1 MPNPHAS
8 RVAGMLRPRH
18 HFSLHFSGQPLTSL
32 ARFLRHNGRLIAFGF
47 LMCFWSSFGQTFFI
61 SLFNGELRAAFNLSH
76 GDIGSMYAAGT
87 IASAA
92 TLMFAGRLV
101 DRFSLARV
109 TAFVLAGLALAAT
122 AMSLVWTAAALPF
135 VFYGLRLFGQGLSAH
150 TGMTAM
156 GRHFDAARGRAISL
170 ATLGYSAGEALLPA
184 IVVTGLALVHWR
196 TLWAATAVCAIV
208 AIAVS
213 ALLLRGAVSH
223 DDGQSVASGPVSAAR
238 QYRLGDVLA
247 EPSLWLRLPLLL
259 APPFVVTGL
268 FFHQVHLA
276 TAKGWPMALMAG
288 SFTLFA
294 GASFVSTLFAGPLID
309 RVTARTLLPWVLIP
323 LTLACLLLS
332 VTDARLA
339 APAFMILIGV
349 GTGLCTIASNAIWP
363 ERYGVRHLGAI
374 KAFAQSSMVLASGLS
389 PVIFGLLIDRGLPFA
404 AITAG
409 SALLCIAASALA
421 ATANRLDRSTLDS
434 AT

>member
-1 MPNPHAS
+1 MPKPHVS
-8 RVAGMLRPRH
+8 GVRHMLLRH
-18 HFSLHFSGQPLTSL
+18 LHLPGHPLTSL
-32 ARFLRHNGRLIAFGF
+32 AHFLRHNGRLVAFGF

-101 DRFSLARV
+101 DRFSLAKV
-109 TAFVLAGLALAAT
+109 TAFVLAGLALAAA
-122 AMSLVWTAAALPF
+122 AMSLVWAAAALPF
-135 VFYGLRLFGQGLSAH
+135 VFYALRLFGQGLSAH

-156 GRHFDAARGRAISL
+156 GRYFDAARGRAISL
-170 ATLGYSAGEALLPA
+170 ATLGYSAGEAVLPG
-184 IVVTGLALVHWR
+184 IVVAGLAIVHWR

-213 ALLLRGAVSH
+213 VLLLRGAAAH
-223 DDGQSVASGPVSAAR
+223 EEGRATTSGKALPAR
-238 QYRLGDVLA
+238 QYRLGEVLS

-259 APPFVVTGL
+259 TPPFVVTGL

-276 TAKGWPMALMAG
+276 AGKGWPMALMAG

-294 GASFVSTLFAGPLID
+294 AASFISVLFAGPLVD
-309 RVTARTLLPWVLIP
+309 RITARRLLPWALIP
-323 LTLACLLLS
+323 LTLACLMLAM
-332 VTDARLA
+332 TDARIA
-339 APAFMILIGV
+339 APGFMILIGI

-389 PVIFGLLIDRGLPFA
+389 PVVFGLLIDRGLPFA
-404 AITAG
+404 AITVG
-409 SALLCIAASALA
+409 SAAFCVVASGLA
-421 ATANRLDRSTLDS
+421 ALANRLDAPIRDS
-434 AT
+434 AASVP